1 GWNDWSG
8 FDKLLGQMVRWSMR
22 PSGDDSRLNVATE
35 TADGRVNVVVTAL
48 DKEDRFVDFLELGG
62 SVIGPDMKRQ
72 AVRLQQ
78 TSPGRYVGSFDADDA
93 GSYFLT
99 LGSGGRA
106 SVRAGV
112 NVPYSDEFRDRQS

>member
-1 GWNDWSG
+1 VLIQSPVPDLPENATVLAAWTFGLGKSVAWTTDAGTRWTQGWNNWSG

-62 SVIGPDMKRQ
+62 SVIGPDMK
-72 AVRLQQ
+72 
-78 TSPGRYVGSFDADDA
+78 
-93 GSYFLT
+93 
-99 LGSGGRA
+99 
-106 SVRAGV
+106 
-112 NVPYSDEFRDRQS
+112 